1 MLVYTEKRPIEIWF
15 CCTSHMV
22 SLFKRFFTR
31 KGSSAQLSL
40 GIEIAPN
47 GIGVAIVERG
57 LAVPNLNHCA
67 FLPCA
72 TGEWGDVL
80 QAFCK
85 EHGLKKV
92 KTYIAFHP
100 QFYNLM
106 LIDAPDVPDEELR
119 EAVKWRVNDFVVGA
133 IEDFIVDA
141 FRLPEDAYR
150 GRMDMIYAAYIEK
163 SAVLSV
169 IALCDE
175 LEIELV
181 EVGISELA
189 RARLLKGREAL
200 DGLGIA
206 YLHLEEKKG
215 QIDLLENGNLYL
227 TRGID
232 IGYSMLDQGH
242 SEGALSLDN
251 SSQVDSLT
259 LDIQRSLDYYESQL
273 GKSGVSRLFVLTAMP
288 LNEAV
293 YASLSEKLP
302 VRVEPFNLNRLVK
315 SELDFST
322 FMDSCSVAVGATLGV
337 ENVSA

>member
-1 MLVYTEKRPIEIWF
+1 
-15 CCTSHMV
+15 MV
-22 SLFKRFFTR
+22 SVFNRFFSR
-31 KGSSAQLSL
+31 KGSSAQYAL
-40 GIEIAPN
+40 GIEIAPK
-47 GIGVAIVERG
+47 GVCVALVERG
-57 LAVPNLNHCA
+57 RAVPNLNSCA

-72 TGEWGDVL
+72 AGEWGNVL

-85 EHGLKKV
+85 DHALKKV

-100 QFYNLM
+100 QFYNFM

-133 IEDFIVDA
+133 IEDFVVDA

-163 SAVLSV
+163 SAVLS
-169 IALCDE
+169 IIELCDE

-189 RARLLKGREAL
+189 RARLLKGRDAL
-200 DGLGIA
+200 EGLGIA

-232 IGYSMLDQGH
+232 IGYSMLDQGQ
-242 SEGALSLDN
+242 SEGDLTLDN

-273 GKSGVSRLFVLTAMP
+273 GKSGVSRLFVLTATP
-288 LNEAV
+288 LSDLV

-302 VRVEPFNLNRLVK
+302 VRVEPFCLDRLVTG
-315 SELDFST
+315 ELDFST
-322 FMDSCSVAVGATLGV
+322 FMDSCSVAVGATLGG
-337 ENVSA
+337 ENALV